1 MKKILLVLAVIILT
15 GLIMTGGANAEVIEV
30 RGSDTQVNLVSNF
43 AEAYMEKNPEVMI
56 SVTGGGSS
64 TGISGLING
73 SIDLANSSRQISES
87 ELEQARDRGVEPT
100 RIIIALDGLSV
111 ITHPDNPV
119 EELTLAEIGDIFRGD
134 ITNWADVGGNDQEIS
149 LYGRQSNSGT
159 FVYFR
164 ENVVKDDFSDT
175 KMRMNGNAQIVEGV
189 KNDSSAIGYV
199 GVGYAVEDSEVA
211 DGLQMISVA
220 IEEGE
225 PYVTPLDPENV
236 AEGLYPL
243 ARPLHHYSDGAPQGT
258 LADYIEFVL
267 SDEGQEIAV
276 ETGFYPITEEFENI
290 NRENLQE

>member
-1 MKKILLVLAVIILT
+1 MKRISLVLALALFFSILVS
-15 GLIMTGGANAEVIEV
+15 GAVEANMIEV

-43 AEAYMEKNPEVMI
+43 AEAYMENNPEVMI

-73 SIDLANSSRQISES
+73 SIDLANSSREISES
-87 ELEQARDRGVEPT
+87 ELEQARERGVEPT

-119 EELTLAEIGDIFRGD
+119 EEMTLAEIGDIFRGD
-134 ITNWADVGGNDQEIS
+134 ITNWADIGGNDQEIN

-159 FVYFR
+159 YVYFR
-164 ENVVKDDFSDT
+164 ENVVKDDFSDA

-189 KNDSSAIGYV
+189 KSDSSAIGYV
-199 GVGYAVEDSEVA
+199 GVGYAVEGGRVA

-220 IEEGE
+220 VEEGE
-225 PYVTPLDPENV
+225 PFVTPLDPENV

-243 ARPLHHYSDGAPQGT
+243 ARPLHHSSDGVPRGI

-276 ETGFYPITEEFENI
+276 ESGFYPITEEFENI

>member
-1 MKKILLVLAVIILT
+1 MKRISLVLVLALVI
-15 GLIMTGGANAEVIEV
+15 GVMFSGAVEANTIEV

-87 ELEQARDRGVEPT
+87 ELEQARERGVEPT

-119 EELTLAEIGDIFRGD
+119 QELTLAEIGDIFRGE
-134 ITNWADVGGNDQEIS
+134 ITNWSDVGGNDQEIS

-159 FVYFR
+159 FVFFR
-164 ENVVKDDFSDT
+164 ENVVEDDFSDN

-199 GVGYAVEDSEVA
+199 GVGYAVEDGSIA

-220 IEEGE
+220 TAEGE

-258 LADYIEFVL
+258 LADYIDFVL
-267 SDEGQEIAV
+267 SDDGQEIAV
-276 ETGFYPITEEFENI
+276 ESGFYPITEEFENI
-290 NRENLQE
+290 NRENLQN